1 MLYKIIYYF
10 LLLQINLFKLCNFS
24 TILQYFLINHENVF
38 FLLSNYLIKIY
49 IKTDKSTNFQ

>member
-10 LLLQINLFKLCNFS
+10 LLLQINLFKLCDFP
-24 TILQYFLINHENVF
+24 TILQYFLINHEDVF
-38 FLLSNYLIKIY
+38 FFLSNYLIKIY